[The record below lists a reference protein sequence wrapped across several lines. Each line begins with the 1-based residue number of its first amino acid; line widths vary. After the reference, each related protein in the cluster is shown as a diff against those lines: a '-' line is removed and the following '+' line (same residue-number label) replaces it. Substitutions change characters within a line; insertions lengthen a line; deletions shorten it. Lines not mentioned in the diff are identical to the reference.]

1 MTELFK
7 TTKPQGKAHA
17 IDSIVKFQIDDGIES
32 LTIGGK
38 EALADLSYDK
48 KGNVTLHFNADKDK
62 IDEIVSLVPF
72 VSVESDVVND
82 KHTVTLNLDMRE
94 FDIKVE
100 GSELVVV
107 KKTKT
112 DITLD
117 LTKIQEKF
125 DEIERKLGEH
135 TEKIKEAEKKIEENG
150 NKIAE
155 NLSKI
160 NENKAKIQEIV
171 NELVEVG
178 KKIAKNEGDIAE
190 NLEKIKSNKTE
201 LDKQLAMIEDVTSE
215 VTEAKKA
222 ISKNADDIVEQAKK
236 IGELQEKDKNLERR
250 INFNENNINRVEQ
263 DLAVTDSKVNTIEGK
278 VDSEVGKL
286 KEKDISLDGEISELK
301 VKDSELESKI
311 VSVQGKLD
319 DFKEENTQAIEG
331 VKRSIV
337 EESNKLE
344 EFKSDYSTDKSVVEQ
359 KLRENSTKVE
369 NLESDFTEGQRV
381 QDERTENYNNERKA
395 KEEQLENSAREI
407 IRILGVKKPSVQ
419 DKTEIEE
426 MLNKV
431 NEKINNGA
439 EGLED
444 LQDYLNELKTIF
456 DGGVYDFEKIP
467 RLNYAR
473 AIRKVYDD
481 SEVQAIV
488 EKVKNKYYFNAI
500 DLFNRLQEIEQNLS
514 DIESTLDISH
524 LKVKSFNDNIFKI
537 LEFGEKLDTF
547 QSVLGE
553 TKEFKELNELL
564 TNLYKVYSR
573 EHYPTTAF
581 ENFNQY
587 KKEYDNKDFEKLV
600 GEIIDYVNINLPDA
614 NYMDDLTRIYHEI
627 RHLIDTYKIKNLDL
641 SIEKDYNL
649 LNSENPELDGRLMV
663 FLSSYYG
670 LLEDEYLNY
679 GDIMTNKYYSKAK
692 ILTNNNITVNNEKL
706 TLKDDFTTKIL
717 GYYNSDKSIGKLLKS
732 FLFEDTKINKFY
744 ISNIGTQ
751 KAINNTVVCIY
762 IHLRAYNKI
771 PKATNCAVLNVTKVS
786 TGTIMLVKM
795 NNLGQAVIEF

>member
-7 TTKPQGKAHA
+7 TTKPQGKARA

-82 KHTVTLNLDMRE
+82 KHTVALNLDMRE

-201 LDKQLAMIEDVTSE
+201 LDKQLAMIEDTNAE
-215 VTEAKKA
+215 VAEAKKA

-236 IGELQEKDKNLERR
+236 IGELQEKDKTLERR
-250 INFNENNINRVEQ
+250 INQTDDNIDRVEQ
-263 DLAVTDSKVNTIEGK
+263 DLAVTDSKATELGIKLN
-278 VDSEVGKL
+278 SEVEKLKGKDEVLEVEIGNL
-286 KEKDISLDGEISELK
+286 KEKDTELQ
-301 VKDSELESKI
+301 VNVANVDN
-311 VSVQGKLD
+311 KLND
-319 DFKEENTQAIEG
+319 YKEENNRALES
-331 VKRSIV
+331 VKSSV
-337 EESNKLE
+337 TENENKFS
-344 EFKSDYSTDKSVVEQ
+344 EFKSDYESDKNSLAEKVKKV
-359 KLRENSTKVE
+359 KENVDKVE
-369 NLESDFTEGQRV
+369 NDFNESQRI
-381 QDERTENYNNERKA
+381 QDERIEKYNNERKA

-407 IRILGVKKPSVQ
+407 IKLLKVNKPSEE
-419 DKTEIEE
+419 DKSEIEE

-444 LQDYLNELKTIF
+444 LQDYLNELKSIF

-473 AIRKVYDD
+473 TVRKVYDD

-488 EKVKNKYYFNAI
+488 EKVKNKYYFNKI

-537 LEFGEKLDTF
+537 LDFGEKLDTF

-564 TNLYKVYSR
+564 NNLYKVYSR
-573 EHYPTTAF
+573 EHFPITAF

-649 LNSENPELDGRLMV
+649 LNSKNPELDGRLMV
-663 FLSSYYG
+663 FLTNYYG

-679 GDIMTNKYYSKAK
+679 GDIRTNKYYSKAK

-717 GYYNSDKSIGKLLKS
+717 GYYNSDRSIGKSLKS
-732 FLFEDTKINKFY
+732 FLFEDTERNKFY
-744 ISNIGTQ
+744 ISNIGIQ

-762 IHLRAYNKI
+762 IHSRYFNNI
-771 PKATNCAVLNVTKVS
+771 PKVTNCEVLNVTKV
-786 TGTIMLVKM
+786 TNGTIMLVKM
-795 NNLGQAVIEF
+795 KNLGQAVIEF